1 VQVAIAGY
9 GSLPAPDG
17 AAPAPR
23 RAAFLVASLS
33 ALAMVAC
40 IGIAVAG
47 YDQDEGLWDDGSV
60 TLAQL
65 NKSEM
70 NAILDK
76 ASGMSATQ
84 LRSEISKLEGASS
97 RTTSLA
103 SAARTQSLGGI
114 VRGGQLTQDTAA
126 NPEGAIL
133 ENVPATIVA
142 PVPGPP
148 DFNGASAVIARLPN
162 IGFAP
167 SMLTEHGFESRG
179 SFTVRK
185 SRAGESFYLRI
196 YGKLNHNMRCTLRGY
211 RNLMGD
217 FTGNTIYT
225 GFKKIYTGKSQIH
238 TQHIPRGITGEFD
251 IMTCRDL
258 GNGEVQYFRIRYD

>member
-1 VQVAIAGY
+1 VAIAGY
-9 GSLPAPDG
+9 GSLPE
-17 AAPAPR
+17 AAASPQPQR
-23 RAAFLVASLS
+23 RAAFLIASLA

-40 IGIAVAG
+40 VGVAVVN

-65 NKSEM
+65 TKTEM
-70 NAILDK
+70 NDILSK
-76 ASGMSATQ
+76 AQGMSTSQ
-84 LRSEISKLEGASS
+84 LRSEINKLEGATAK
-97 RTTSLA
+97 TTSLA
-103 SAARTQSLGGI
+103 AAARTQSLGGI
-114 VRGGQLTQDTAA
+114 VRGGQLTEDTAA

-167 SMLTEHGFESRG
+167 SMLTEKGFESRG

-185 SRAGESFYLRI
+185 SRAGESFYLRV

-225 GFKKIYTGKSQIH
+225 GFKKIYTGKSQLH
-238 TQHIPRGITGEFD
+238 TQHIPNGITGEFD

>member
-1 VQVAIAGY
+1 MVVISYGAVADAGV
-9 GSLPAPDG
+9 PAKRG
-17 AAPAPR
+17 RSQTAMFSGVAA
-23 RAAFLVASLS
+23 LS
-33 ALAMVAC
+33 ALVAV
-40 IGIAVAG
+40 GIVAFAA
-47 YDQDEGLWDDGSV
+47 QDWDDGSV

-65 NKSEM
+65 NRQE
-70 NAILDK
+70 
-76 ASGMSATQ
+76 ASD
-84 LRSEISKLEGASS
+84 
-97 RTTSLA
+97 RT
-103 SAARTQSLGGI
+103 RMQSLGGI

-185 SRAGESFYLRI
+185 SRAGESFYLRV

-225 GFKKIYTGKSQIH
+225 GFKKIYTGKSQLH
-238 TQHIPRGITGEFD
+238 TQHIPRGITGDFD